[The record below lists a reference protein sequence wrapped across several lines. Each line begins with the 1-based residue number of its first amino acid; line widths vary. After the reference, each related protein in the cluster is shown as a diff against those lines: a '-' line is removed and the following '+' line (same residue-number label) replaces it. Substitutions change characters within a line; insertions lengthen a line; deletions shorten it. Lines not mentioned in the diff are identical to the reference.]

1 MQVLSF
7 SKLLTPKCF
16 QESFSVI
23 NVDALMKT
31 LSNLSFS
38 LLKDLDVPAKS
49 LQSEQQDLPVQ
60 VCVFAI
66 KSFGNVHNKNQWKNI
81 TALLHEAFD
90 STGGH
95 TFHFIIFLDHDTVE

>member
-1 MQVLSF
+1 
-7 SKLLTPKCF
+7 
-16 QESFSVI
+16 
-23 NVDALMKT
+23 MKT
-31 LSNLSFS
+31 LSNLSLS

-81 TALLHEAFD
+81 TTLLHKAFD
-90 STGGH
+90 STGEH
-95 TFHFIIFLDHDTVE
+95 TFHFIIFLDHDTME